1 MAATSREQK
10 RETIDIYKPLTI
22 GKNQRLVLTS
32 GAPFTPTYVQS
43 QTRVSD
49 PASLY
54 EARVK
59 GRHVALAN
67 PVKEKTNEKKKKR
80 PERIKRAEKTL
91 ARRNGKKGGWKIEK
105 ASERFDL
112 FIPLHRL
119 WMGYMSE
126 LLDLPPAPLT
136 SPGGTDS
143 DLSCGIPNSS
153 TLHAKL
159 VKADLHGSI
168 LTVRQSRNPCLVGL
182 SGIVLYESENA
193 FRVISKANQT
203 KLIPKQNS
211 IFTLAVPLHST
222 LTPSFTGTQT
232 PQPTPTHH
240 PSSLPSESNPQ
251 SDLTTVLDK
260 PHLEFELYGNQ
271 FCFRSAERAGR
282 KFKAKETIEL

>member
-1 MAATSREQK
+1 MTTPRHEQHREI
-10 RETIDIYKPLTI
+10 IDLYKPLAAE
-22 GKNQRLVLTS
+22 KNRRLVLSS

-43 QTRVSD
+43 QTRVPD

-54 EARVK
+54 ESRVK

-67 PVKEKTNEKKKKR
+67 PVKESTTNAKKSKKKR
-80 PERIKRAEKTL
+80 SDSERIKRVEKAL
-91 ARRNGKKGGWKIEK
+91 ARGKGKKGGWRIEK
-105 ASERFDL
+105 AVERFDL

-126 LLDLPPAPLT
+126 LLDLPPPLST
-136 SPGGTDS
+136 STDR
-143 DLSCGIPNSS
+143 IPNPASM
-153 TLHAKL
+153 HAKL
-159 VKADLHGSI
+159 VKADLHGSL

-193 FRVISKANQT
+193 FRTITKANQI

-222 LTPSFTGTQT
+222 LAPSSAGAQTPLPTPS
-232 PQPTPTHH
+232 HA
-240 PSSLPSESNPQ
+240 ESDA
-251 SDLTTVLDK
+251 DLTTVLDK
-260 PHLEFELYGNQ
+260 PYLEFELYGNQ
-271 FCFRSAERAGR
+271 FCYRSAERAGR